1 MTNLQQG
8 AGGVSGALLRRF
20 WVGLP
25 IAAGGLLALL
35 LTAFVLLP
43 QWLGLQRDMKRQ
55 AELEELRSELALMRA
70 QLNTS
75 EISTEKAQAQ
85 QAKLFEIV
93 TGNGDL
99 STFMAMVDREARLV
113 GVQLDLFEP
122 QLAGAPV
129 AVGPGGKPAPA
140 PPPPAPA
147 KPGAAP
153 AQPGAGGVEIPGLTR
168 QSILVSARG
177 PFPALLDFLRRLEKL
192 NVLVVQSDL
201 RLLMEES
208 KPAQGVAPNQ
218 TVVLKVLLSL
228 YGRPTPA
235 AAIPG
240 APASGAP
247 VPGAPVPGAPAPA
260 GTVPPAAP
268 AAGAPPAPAPPPGAA
283 APSPPAPQA
292 PPSAP
297 PTAPAPA
304 PSR

>member
-43 QWLGLQRDMKRQ
+43 QWLGLQRDIKRQ

-75 EISTEKAQAQ
+75 ETSTEKAQAQ

-99 STFMAMVDREARLV
+99 STFMAMVDREARLA

-122 QLAGAPV
+122 QLGGGPAP
-129 AVGPGGKPAPA
+129 VGPGGKPAA
-140 PPPPAPA
+140 AAA

-153 AQPGAGGVEIPGLTR
+153 AQPAAGGVVEISGLKR

-192 NVLVVQSDL
+192 NVLVVQEEL

-208 KPAQGVAPNQ
+208 KPAEGVAPTQ

-240 APASGAP
+240 T
-247 VPGAPVPGAPAPA
+247 PVPGAPAPA

-268 AAGAPPAPAPPPGAA
+268 AAGAPPAPAPPPAAA
-283 APSPPAPQA
+283 APSPPAPPA
-292 PPSAP
+292 PPSPP

>member
-55 AELEELRSELALMRA
+55 AELEDLRSELALMRA

-75 EISTEKAQAQ
+75 ETSTEKAQAQ

-99 STFMAMVDREARLV
+99 STFMAMVDREARLA

-129 AVGPGGKPAPA
+129 AVAPGGKPAPA
-140 PPPPAPA
+140 PPPAAAA

-153 AQPGAGGVEIPGLTR
+153 AQPASGGVEIPGLKR

-208 KPAQGVAPNQ
+208 KPAQGVAPTQ

-235 AAIPG
+235 APSAAIPG
-240 APASGAP
+240 ALALD
-247 VPGAPVPGAPAPA
+247 
-260 GTVPPAAP
+260 
-268 AAGAPPAPAPPPGAA
+268 
-283 APSPPAPQA
+283 

>member
-43 QWLGLQRDMKRQ
+43 QWLGLQRDIKRQ

-75 EISTEKAQAQ
+75 ETSTEKAQAQ

-99 STFMAMVDREARLV
+99 STFMAMVDREARLA

-122 QLAGAPV
+122 QLGGGPAP
-129 AVGPGGKPAPA
+129 VGPGGKPAPA
-140 PPPPAPA
+140 PPAAAAA

-153 AQPGAGGVEIPGLTR
+153 AQPAAGGVVEISGLKR

-208 KPAQGVAPNQ
+208 KPAEGVAPTQ

-240 APASGAP
+240 TPA
-247 VPGAPVPGAPAPA
+247 PGAPAPA

-268 AAGAPPAPAPPPGAA
+268 AAGAPPAPAPPPAAA
-283 APSPPAPQA
+283 APSPPAPPA

-297 PTAPAPA
+297 PTTPAPA

>member
-43 QWLGLQRDMKRQ
+43 QWLGLQRDIKRQ
-55 AELEELRSELALMRA
+55 ADLEELRNELALMRA

-75 EISTEKAQAQ
+75 ETSMEKAQAQ

-99 STFMAMVDREARLV
+99 STFMAMVDREARLA

-122 QLAGAPV
+122 QLGGGPAP
-129 AVGPGGKPAPA
+129 VGPGGKPAPA
-140 PPPPAPA
+140 PPPAAPPAAAAA

-153 AQPGAGGVEIPGLTR
+153 AQPAAGGVVEIPGLKR

-208 KPAQGVAPNQ
+208 KPAQGVAPTQ

-240 APASGAP
+240 T
-247 VPGAPVPGAPAPA
+247 PVPGAPAPA

-268 AAGAPPAPAPPPGAA
+268 AAGAPPAPAPPPAAA

-292 PPSAP
+292 TPAP

>member
-43 QWLGLQRDMKRQ
+43 QWLALQRDIKRQ
-55 AELEELRSELALMRA
+55 ADLEDLRSELALMRA

-75 EISTEKAQAQ
+75 ETSMEKAQAQ

-99 STFMAMVDREARLV
+99 STFMAMVDREARLA

-122 QLAGAPV
+122 QLGGGPAP
-129 AVGPGGKPAPA
+129 VGPGGKPAPA
-140 PPPPAPA
+140 PPPAAPPAAAAA

-153 AQPGAGGVEIPGLTR
+153 AQPAAGGVVEIPGLKR

-208 KPAQGVAPNQ
+208 KPAQGVAPTQ

-240 APASGAP
+240 TP
-247 VPGAPVPGAPAPA
+247 VNW
-260 GTVPPAAP
+260 
-268 AAGAPPAPAPPPGAA
+268 
-283 APSPPAPQA
+283 QA
-292 PPSAP
+292 LIEEMPELANL
-297 PTAPAPA
+297 
-304 PSR
+304 

>member
-43 QWLGLQRDMKRQ
+43 QWLGLQRDIKRQ

-75 EISTEKAQAQ
+75 ETSTEKAQAQ

-99 STFMAMVDREARLV
+99 STFMAMVDREARLA

-122 QLAGAPV
+122 QLGGGPAP
-129 AVGPGGKPAPA
+129 VGPGGKPAPA
-140 PPPPAPA
+140 PPAAAAA

-153 AQPGAGGVEIPGLTR
+153 AQPAAGGVVEISGLKR

-208 KPAQGVAPNQ
+208 KPAEGVAPTQ
-218 TVVLKVLLSL
+218 TVVLKVRLSL

-240 APASGAP
+240 TPA
-247 VPGAPVPGAPAPA
+247 PGAPAPA

-268 AAGAPPAPAPPPGAA
+268 AAGAPPAPAPPPAAA
-283 APSPPAPQA
+283 APSPPAPPA

-297 PTAPAPA
+297 PTTPAPA